1 MLTKNQEIMKKVAL
15 KLSTRSVP
23 DKIEFAGII
32 VLQMTGNPHFAT
44 PNPSL
49 ASITFAANV
58 LETAYKKAKVGGPK
72 DTEDMYAKEK
82 ILDQLITAEGSYV
95 EYTANLSPNNTEVII
110 LSAGMEVKSQGSI
123 NIPILSASKGTEP
136 FSVKLRR
143 KSEGPGV
150 AYKWQYSEDPFEVDT
165 WKDAGDSTV
174 ATFEISSPLEQMKRY
189 WFRVAVIRGTLQ
201 DNFSDP
207 VTFVI
212 S

>member
-1 MLTKNQEIMKKVAL
+1 MKKVAL

-23 DKIEFAGII
+23 DKIEFAGTI
-32 VLQMTGNPHFAT
+32 VLQMTNNPHFQT

-58 LETAYKKAKVGGPK
+58 LDTAYKKAQVGGPK
-72 DTEDMYAKEK
+72 DTEDMYVKEK
-82 ILDQLITAEGSYV
+82 ILDQLLTAEGSYV

-123 NIPILSASKGTEP
+123 NIPVLSASKGSVP

-150 AYKWQYSEDPFEVDT
+150 AYKWQYSKDPFSIESWIDI
-165 WKDAGDSTV
+165 GESTV
-174 ATFEISSPLEQMKRY
+174 ATFEISSPLEQMERY
-189 WFRVAVIRGTLQ
+189 WFRVAVIRGRVQ
-201 DNFSDP
+201 EDFSNP

>member
-1 MLTKNQEIMKKVAL
+1 MKKVSL
-15 KLSTRSVP
+15 KLNRRSVP

-32 VLQMTGNPHFAT
+32 VQQMTNNPYFSS

-49 ASITFAANV
+49 SSITFAADT
-58 LETAYKKAKVGGPK
+58 LETAYKKAQVGNTK

-82 ILDQLITAEGSYV
+82 VLDRLLTAEGNYV
-95 EYTANLSPNNTEVII
+95 ENIANLTPETAEVVI

-123 NIPILSASKGTEP
+123 NIPVLSASKGTVP

-143 KSEGPGV
+143 KSEGPRV
-150 AYKWQYSEDPFEVDT
+150 AYTWQYSPDPFEEDT
-165 WKDAGDSTV
+165 WQDAGDSTV
-174 ATFEISSPLEQMKRY
+174 ATFEISTPLEQAKRY
-189 WFRVAVIRGTLQ
+189 WFRVAVIRGTVQ
-201 DNFSDP
+201 EDFSDP